1 MSKFREILAK
11 RRDEVQMQWQLFL
24 SVFETEVVT
33 FGMQPKQIDT
43 LRTVMW
49 SAWRACA
56 YTNGIITEPKP
67 AEGEVTDGNQ
77 ETATDDC

>member
-1 MSKFREILAK
+1 MSKFREILAQ

-24 SVFETEVVT
+24 SVFDAEVVKP
-33 FGMQPKQIDT
+33 GMSEAQVDM

-49 SAWRACA
+49 SSWRACA

-67 AEGEVTDGNQ
+67 AEGARNHG
-77 ETATDDC
+77 